1 MASPLGKHP
10 PAIRPARGAAR
21 NRGGPRDR
29 VRFQTGHSIAPAGP
43 ATILE
48 RLTKGRAGMTLPL
61 LELTD
66 VRVRIPVEDAD
77 WPIRDRVAQ
86 EMAIG
91 RLVPASQHNDER
103 ALRQEGRDDLAEPSL
118 IGLEIT

>member
-1 MASPLGKHP
+1 
-10 PAIRPARGAAR
+10 
-21 NRGGPRDR
+21 
-29 VRFQTGHSIAPAGP
+29 
-43 ATILE
+43 
-48 RLTKGRAGMTLPL
+48 MTLPL